1 MPQEWWPFTR
11 SVLPLLKWSGGKRS
25 EIAQIR
31 ALAPANRPRRVI
43 EPFFGGGA
51 VGLSL
56 PKDVPLLAGDA
67 SDDLISLYQHI
78 KDDVQGL
85 GGLISAIDA
94 LLDSI
99 DITDSIEIAAVSESS
114 RAMIRKGALLADLL
128 GVSRREF
135 KGILLE
141 NSRIGQLRRRT
152 WAEGRQ
158 LSAEATREQELTGA
172 LGGVYATL
180 RHYSHQ
186 VSRGTAERAALFW
199 FVREFAFNGMHRFNR
214 DGRPNVPYGGR
225 TYNSKRLANR
235 LRQAE
240 QPATQS
246 RLQQSTFVC
255 EDFTALLSHAN
266 QHDWI
271 FLDPPYDSPFA
282 AYDGNAFSRQDH
294 RRLADTLSRTAAKW
308 LLVIGETDFVRAT
321 YAGLPGVEISHFPKK
336 YKNNIKGRFARD
348 AMHLCIQNYTPS
360 GTNTA
365 EMSGWPL
372 AA

>member
-1 MPQEWWPFTR
+1 MSQEWWPFTR

-31 ALAPANRPRRVI
+31 ALAPPNRPRRVI

-56 PKDVPLLAGDA
+56 PTDVPLLAGDA

-78 KDDVQGL
+78 KGDIQRL
-85 GGLISAIDA
+85 GILISAIDA
-94 LLDSI
+94 LLDGI
-99 DITDSIEIAAVSESS
+99 AITDGIEIASALASPRS
-114 RAMIRKGALLADLL
+114 ITRKGALLADLL
-128 GVSRREF
+128 GVSRVEF
-135 KGILLE
+135 KGMLLE
-141 NSRIGQLRRRT
+141 NCRSGQLRRRT

-214 DGRPNVPYGGR
+214 DGKPNVPYGGR

-246 RLQQSTFVC
+246 RLLHSTFVC
-255 EDFTALLSHAN
+255 EDFTALLSQAN

-271 FLDPPYDSPFA
+271 FLDPPYDSPFT

-308 LLVIGETDFVRAT
+308 LLVIAETDFVRAT
-321 YAGLPGVEISHFPKK
+321 YAGLPEVEISHFPKK

-360 GTNTA
+360 EASTA
-365 EMSGWPL
+365 EMGRWPL

>member
-1 MPQEWWPFTR
+1 MPQEWWPSTR

-25 EIAQIR
+25 EIAQIQ
-31 ALAPANRPRRVI
+31 ALAPTNRPRRVI

-56 PKDVPLLAGDA
+56 PTDVPLLAGDA
-67 SDDLISLYQHI
+67 SDDLISLYQYI
-78 KDDVQGL
+78 KGDIQSL
-85 GGLISAIDA
+85 GSLISAIDD

-99 DITDSIEIAAVSESS
+99 EIPSTAASS
-114 RAMIRKGALLADLL
+114 RSITRKGALLADLL
-128 GVSRREF
+128 GVSRSEF

-141 NSRIGQLRRRT
+141 NCRIGQIRRRT

-158 LSAEATREQELTGA
+158 LSGEATREQELTGA

-180 RHYSHQ
+180 RHYSHHLP
-186 VSRGTAERAALFW
+186 RGSVERAVLFW

-214 DGRPNVPYGGR
+214 DGKPNVPYGGR
-225 TYNSKRLANR
+225 TYNSKRLATR

-246 RLQQSTFVC
+246 RLRHTTFKC
-255 EDFTALLSHAN
+255 GDFSALISQAN
-266 QHDWI
+266 EHDWI

-282 AYDGNAFSRQDH
+282 TYDGNAFSRQDH

-308 LLVIGETDFVRAT
+308 LLVIAETDFVRAT

-365 EMSGWPL
+365 EMRGWPL